1 MKTLK
6 IDFEISPQTGHIDIP
21 VNVNGEGPLRFTLD
35 TGAVATTVTTSLAEK
50 LGIKTQ
56 NDNDG
61 KYEGLGFEYAVG
73 NLDAF
78 GIGTE
83 VRENEEIL
91 VFDMKAL
98 LGISDRISG
107 NVGHSTL
114 KDYVL
119 SINYSKKTL
128 RLDRGDYGG
137 KEPSSWTD
145 FNYISDTHLLGVP
158 VQINGKGPF
167 DLVLDTGS
175 PIIALTPKLSDEIG
189 LELGDSG
196 VMVKGLGGTT
206 GANFVT
212 LESVS
217 VGNDKQLDSQAL
229 VVDLSAVSR
238 RGSLMQYGIIGAT
251 FLKHYEVIIDY
262 PRKKLGL
269 IPSTG

>member
-1 MKTLK
+1 ME
-6 IDFEISPQTGHIDIP
+6 IGFEINPQTGHIDIP
-21 VNVNGEGPLRFTLD
+21 VSVNGEGPFRFTLD
-35 TGAVATTVTTSLAEK
+35 TGAVATTLTTSLAEK
-50 LGIKTQ
+50 LGIKTH

-78 GIGTE
+78 SVGTD
-83 VRENEEIL
+83 VRKNEEIL

-119 SINYSKKTL
+119 SINYGKKTL
-128 RLDRGDYGG
+128 RLDKRDFNG

-145 FNYISDTHLLGVP
+145 FNYVGDTHLLGVP
-158 VQINGKGPF
+158 VHINDKGPF

-175 PIIALTPKLSDEIG
+175 PIIALMPKLAKEMD
-189 LELGDSG
+189 LELGDSE

-206 GANFVT
+206 GANFVS
-212 LESVS
+212 LENVA
-217 VGNDKQLDSQAL
+217 VGNDRQQNASAL
-229 VVDLSAVSR
+229 VVDLTAVSR
-238 RGSLMQYGIIGAT
+238 RGPLMQYGILGAT

-262 PRKKLGL
+262 PRKRLGF
-269 IPSTG
+269 IPSSE